1 MPHQEH
7 LPQAGGGLAHRS
19 RLPGAAARLAV
30 LIAGCLLLA
39 VAALADAASAPSPL
53 TLRQAEAVRGDWAD
67 AAPPEDG
74 WTPVALPDDWA
85 HRWPQ
90 HDGVVWYRLRWEQ
103 PDPPG
108 PVGLLLPW
116 SNMASAV
123 WINGVEVHRDAH
135 LTDPLSRAWHTPL
148 YRRLVPPLLQPGEN
162 TVLVRV
168 SGMAAYQGGLS
179 AVTVGDPGR
188 VHARYR
194 VEHLVRQD
202 LQLVGVTVAS
212 VIALFFGALWAMRPR
227 EKAYGWF
234 SLMTFFWLLFEYN
247 HVATETWPLP
257 STDAWQ
263 AANTSALLAFAGC
276 FVLFVLR
283 YRHRRLP
290 RAELALF
297 AVIALGCIDL
307 WTVDRTHMALR
318 RDLWTG
324 VAALVVIGA
333 ALLSIVA
340 NLLSASHPQRALVP
354 ILLLIV
360 GVTVRDL
367 LVFLQVVDST
377 IYYSGIA
384 SHALLVGVAL
394 LLARRFNHALEH
406 TETFNARL
414 LAQVEGA
421 KAQLRDSLE
430 REHALK
436 LLHARAH
443 ERVNLASDLHDGLGG
458 MLVGSIATLEHAAA
472 PVPQAQMLAMLKSLR
487 DDLRLIIDATGQQ
500 TGLQVLGEVIA
511 PLRHRIT
518 ELFEASGIHCR
529 WHLSGVD
536 DLTLDASLNIG
547 VLRFLQEALTN
558 ALKHSG
564 ARQVDVYIQRTRTHL
579 RLDVRDDGR
588 GFQEAALGAHA
599 GNGLRNMRTRAER
612 LGAQVQWQSEPGRTT
627 VSLLVDLLSS

>member
-1 MPHQEH
+1 M
-7 LPQAGGGLAHRS
+7 
-19 RLPGAAARLAV
+19 AA
-30 LIAGCLLLA
+30 
-39 VAALADAASAPSPL
+39 PL
-53 TLRQAEAVRGDWAD
+53 TLRQAEAVVGDSSD
-67 AAPPEDG
+67 VAPPDTG
-74 WTPVALPDDWA
+74 WTRVGLPDNWA
-85 HRWPQ
+85 RRWPG
-90 HDGVVWYRLRWEQ
+90 HDGVVWYRVRWEQ
-103 PDPPG
+103 PDPPL
-108 PVGLLLPW
+108 PIGLLLPW
-116 SNMASAV
+116 TSMASAV
-123 WINGVEVHRDAH
+123 WINGVEVHRDPH
-135 LTDPLSRAWHTPL
+135 LEEPLSRAWHTPL

-162 TVLVRV
+162 TVVVRV
-168 SGMAAYQGGLS
+168 SGMAAYQGGM
-179 AVTVGDPGR
+179 APITIGDPGR
-188 VHARYR
+188 VHSRYR
-194 VEHLVRQD
+194 LEQLVRQD
-202 LQLVGVTVAS
+202 LQVAGVTVAS

-227 EKAYGWF
+227 EQAYGWF
-234 SLMTFFWLLFEYN
+234 ALMTFFWLLFEYN
-247 HVATETWPLP
+247 HVATEPWPLP

-263 AANTSALLAFAGC
+263 AANTCVLLAFAGC

-283 YRHRRLP
+283 YRQRRMP
-290 RAELALF
+290 RLELALLA
-297 AVIALGCIDL
+297 AVVLGCIDL
-307 WTVDRTHMALR
+307 WTVDRAHIALR
-318 RDLWTG
+318 RDLWT
-324 VAALVVIGA
+324 AAAAFTVIVA
-333 ALLSIVA
+333 ALLSGIA
-340 NLLSASHPQRALVP
+340 NLLRASHPQPGLVP
-354 ILLLIV
+354 ILLLV
-360 GVTVRDL
+360 MAVTSRDL
-367 LVFLQVVDST
+367 LVFLQVINSS

-384 SHALLVGVAL
+384 SYVLLVGVAL
-394 LLARRFNHALEH
+394 LLARRFTHALEH
-406 TETFNARL
+406 TESFNARL

-421 KAQLRDSLE
+421 KAELRDSLE

-500 TGLQVLGEVIA
+500 TGLQVLGEVVA
-511 PLRHRIT
+511 PLRQRIT

-564 ARQVDVYIQRTRTHL
+564 ARQVEVYIQRTRTHL

>member
-1 MPHQEH
+1 M
-7 LPQAGGGLAHRS
+7 AG
-19 RLPGAAARLAV
+19 
-30 LIAGCLLLA
+30 
-39 VAALADAASAPSPL
+39 ALADPPPASASSPL
-53 TLRQAEAVRGDWAD
+53 TLRHADAVRGDEAD

-74 WTPVALPDDWA
+74 WTPVALPDNWA
-85 HRWPQ
+85 HRWPA

-103 PDPPG
+103 PDAQSPI
-108 PVGLLLPW
+108 GLLLPW
-116 SNMASAV
+116 TNMASALWV
-123 WINGVEVHRDAH
+123 NGVEVHRDAH
-135 LTDPLSRAWHTPL
+135 LVDPLSRAWHSPL
-148 YRRLVPPLLQPGEN
+148 YRRLVPPLLQTGEN

-168 SGMAAYQGGLS
+168 SGMAAYQGGM
-179 AVTVGDPGR
+179 APVTVGDPAR

-194 VEHLVRQD
+194 WEHLVRQD
-202 LQLVGVTVAS
+202 LHLVGVTVAS
-212 VIALFFGALWAMRPR
+212 VIALLFGALWAMRPR
-227 EKAYGWF
+227 ERAYGWF

-263 AANTSALLAFAGC
+263 AANTSVLLAFAGC

-283 YRHRRLP
+283 YRQRRLP
-290 RAELALF
+290 RTEWALF

-307 WTVDRTHMALR
+307 WTADRTHMALR

-333 ALLSIVA
+333 ALLSSAA
-340 NLLSASHPQRALVP
+340 NLLRASHPQPGLVP
-354 ILLLIV
+354 ILLLIM
-360 GVTVRDL
+360 GITVRDL
-367 LVFLQVVDST
+367 LVFLQLIESS

-384 SHALLVGVAL
+384 SYALLVGVAL
-394 LLARRFNHALEH
+394 LLARRFTHALEH
-406 TETFNARL
+406 TESFNARL

-421 KAQLRDSLE
+421 KAELRESLE

-518 ELFEASGIHCR
+518 ELFEASGIRCR

-612 LGAQVQWQSEPGRTT
+612 LGARVQWQSEPGHTT

>member
-1 MPHQEH
+1 V
-7 LPQAGGGLAHRS
+7 
-19 RLPGAAARLAV
+19 GARAEP
-30 LIAGCLLLA
+30 
-39 VAALADAASAPSPL
+39 ASAPL
-53 TLRQAEAVRGDWAD
+53 TLRQAEAARGGWGD
-67 AAPPEDG
+67 AAPPASG
-74 WTPVALPDDWA
+74 WAPVALPDNWA
-85 HRWPQ
+85 RRWPA

-103 PDPPG
+103 PDPPA
-108 PVGLLLPW
+108 PIGLLLPW
-116 SNMASAV
+116 TNMASAV
-123 WINGVEVHRDAH
+123 WVNGIEVHRDAH
-135 LTDPLSRAWHTPL
+135 LADPLSRGWHTPL
-148 YRRLVPPLLQPGEN
+148 YRRLAPPLLLPGEN

-168 SGMAAYQGGLS
+168 SGMAAYQGGM
-179 AVTVGDPGR
+179 APVTVGDPGQ

-194 VEHLVRQD
+194 REHWARQD

-234 SLMTFFWLLFEYN
+234 SLMTFFWALFECN
-247 HVATETWPLP
+247 HVATEPWPLP

-276 FVLFVLR
+276 FALFVLR
-283 YRHRRLP
+283 YGRRRMP
-290 RAELALF
+290 RTERALF

-307 WTVDRTHMALR
+307 WTTDRAQMALH
-318 RDLWTG
+318 RDLWTS
-324 VAALVVIGA
+324 VAALIVIGG
-333 ALLSIVA
+333 ALLSSAA
-340 NLLSASHPQRALVP
+340 NLLRTARPQPGLVP

-367 LVFLQVVDST
+367 LVFLQLVDGSL
-377 IYYSGIA
+377 YYSGVA
-384 SHALLVGVAL
+384 SHVLLVGVAL
-394 LLARRFNHALEH
+394 LLARRFTHALEH
-406 TETFNARL
+406 TESFNARL
-414 LAQVEGA
+414 LAQAESA
-421 KAQLRDSLE
+421 KAELRESLE

-518 ELFEASGIHCR
+518 ELFEASGIRCR
-529 WHLSGVD
+529 WHLSEVD

-564 ARQVDVYIQRTRTHL
+564 AQQVDVHIQRIHTHL
-579 RLDVRDDGR
+579 RLDVSDDGR
-588 GFQEAALGAHA
+588 GFQEAALGAHT
-599 GNGLRNMRTRAER
+599 GNGLRNMRTRAGR

>member
-1 MPHQEH
+1 MWAEP
-7 LPQAGGGLAHRS
+7 
-19 RLPGAAARLAV
+19 
-30 LIAGCLLLA
+30 
-39 VAALADAASAPSPL
+39 ASAPL
-53 TLRQAEAVRGDWAD
+53 TLREAEAVRAGWTAD
-67 AAPPEDG
+67 APPDDG
-74 WTPVALPDDWA
+74 WAPVSLPDNWA
-85 HRWPQ
+85 LRWPA

-103 PDPPG
+103 PDPPA

-116 SNMASAV
+116 TNMASAIWV
-123 WINGVEVHRDAH
+123 NGIEVHRDAH
-135 LTDPLSRAWHTPL
+135 LVDPLSRGWHTPL
-148 YRRLVPPLLQPGEN
+148 YRRLVPPLLRAGEN

-168 SGMAAYQGGLS
+168 SGMAAYQGGMAPL
-179 AVTVGDPGR
+179 TVGDPGE

-194 VEHLVRQD
+194 LDHLLRQD

-227 EKAYGWF
+227 EQAYGWF
-234 SLMTFFWLLFEYN
+234 SLMTFFWMLFEYN
-247 HVATETWPLP
+247 HVATETWPLQ

-283 YRHRRLP
+283 YRQRRLP
-290 RAELALF
+290 RTELVMLAMI
-297 AVIALGCIDL
+297 VVGCVDL
-307 WTVDRTHMALR
+307 CTADRAQMALR
-318 RDLWTG
+318 RDIWTG

-333 ALLSIVA
+333 ALLSSAA
-340 NLLSASHPQRALVP
+340 NLLHAAHPQPGLVP
-354 ILLLIV
+354 ILLLIM
-360 GVTVRDL
+360 GVTIRDL
-367 LVFLQVVDST
+367 LVFLQLVDSS

-384 SHALLVGVAL
+384 SYVLLVGVAL
-394 LLARRFNHALEH
+394 LLARRFTHALEH
-406 TETFNARL
+406 TESFNARL

-421 KAQLRDSLE
+421 KAELRESLE

-472 PVPQAQMLAMLKSLR
+472 PVPQAQMLSMLKSLR

-500 TGLQVLGEVIA
+500 TGLQVLGDVIA

-518 ELFEASGIHCR
+518 ELFEASGIRCR

-564 ARQVDVYIQRTRTHL
+564 ARQVDVHIQRTRTHL
-579 RLDVRDDGR
+579 RLDVQDDGR

-599 GNGLRNMRTRAER
+599 GNGLRNMRTRAAR
-612 LGAQVQWQSEPGRTT
+612 LGAQVQWQSEPSRTT

>member
-1 MPHQEH
+1 M
-7 LPQAGGGLAHRS
+7 
-19 RLPGAAARLAV
+19 
-30 LIAGCLLLA
+30 
-39 VAALADAASAPSPL
+39 
-53 TLRQAEAVRGDWAD
+53 RGSWTD
-67 AAPPEDG
+67 AAPPYDG
-74 WTPVALPDDWA
+74 WTSVTLPDNWA
-85 HRWPQ
+85 RRWPE

-103 PDPPG
+103 PDPAVPT
-108 PVGLLLPW
+108 GLLLPW
-116 SNMASAV
+116 TNMASTLWV
-123 WINGVEVHRDAH
+123 NGIEIHRDAR
-135 LTDPLSRAWHTPL
+135 LVDPLSRAWHSPL
-148 YRRLVPPLLQPGEN
+148 YRRLVAPVLRPGEN
-162 TVLVRV
+162 SMLVRV
-168 SGMAAYQGGLS
+168 AGMAAYQGGM
-179 AVTVGDPGR
+179 APVTVGEPGR
-188 VHARYR
+188 VQARHR
-194 VEHLVRQD
+194 VEHLLRQD

-212 VIALFFGALWAMRPR
+212 VIALFFAALWAMRPR
-227 EKAYGWF
+227 EQAYGWF
-234 SLMTFFWLLFEYN
+234 ALMTFFWLLFEFN

-263 AANTSALLAFAGC
+263 AANTSALLAFAGA

-283 YRHRRLP
+283 YAQRRLP
-290 RAELALF
+290 RTEWALL
-297 AVIALGCIDL
+297 VVVVLGCVDL
-307 WTVDRTHMALR
+307 WTVERTQMALR

-333 ALLSIVA
+333 ALLSSAA
-340 NLLSASHPQRALVP
+340 NLLRAARPQPGLVP
-354 ILLLIV
+354 VLLLIM

-367 LVFLQVVDST
+367 LVFLQLIDSS

-384 SHALLVGVAL
+384 SYVLLVGVAL
-394 LLARRFNHALEH
+394 LLARRFTHALEH
-406 TETFNARL
+406 TESFNARL

-421 KAQLRDSLE
+421 KTELRESLE
-430 REHALK
+430 REHTLK
-436 LLHARAH
+436 LRHARAH

-511 PLRHRIT
+511 PLRRRIT
-518 ELFEASGIHCR
+518 ELFEASGILCR
-529 WHLSGVD
+529 WELAGVD

-564 ARQVDVYIQRTRTHL
+564 ARHVDVTIQRTRTHL

-588 GFQEAALGAHA
+588 GFDEAALGAHG
-599 GNGLRNMRTRAER
+599 GNGLRNMRTRANR

-627 VSLLVDLLSS
+627 VSLLVDLLSP